1 MPQRCHS
8 ASPNY
13 FIDKT
18 RNLLKHSQQCLK
30 DLVLYTT
37 RAVMENVKNF
47 LMSEHFHLIK
57 SILFLERNDCSGF
70 CPIFYK

>member
-1 MPQRCHS
+1 MPQHCHS

-18 RNLLKHSQQCLK
+18 RNLLKHSLQRLK

-37 RAVMENVKNF
+37 GAVMENVENF
-47 LMSEHFHLIK
+47 LLSEHFH
-57 SILFLERNDCSGF
+57 
-70 CPIFYK
+70 

>member
-18 RNLLKHSQQCLK
+18 RNLLKDSQQCLK
-30 DLVLYTT
+30 DSVLYTKG
-37 RAVMENVKNF
+37 AVMENVENF
-47 LMSEHFHLIK
+47 LLFSLFHFK
-57 SILFLERNDCSGF
+57 
-70 CPIFYK
+70 